1 MQLSLVKA
9 IKRSTKKEI
18 KPLETELENIKNR
31 KEYPLSVDDILED
44 NVISSV
50 FPNICYLL
58 KLFVLVPVS
67 EVVAERGFS
76 KMKLTLPDKPTWLD
90 NKSLD
95 TLMIIQQC
103 NIGTRSS
110 ATNSRD
116 MQETP
121 SEINISWGYLLYL
134 GVCFI

>member
-31 KEYPLSVDDILED
+31 KEYPLSVIVILED

-50 FPNICYLL
+50 FPNICYFL

-76 KMKLTLPDKPTWLD
+76 KMKLTPPDKST
-90 NKSLD
+90 
-95 TLMIIQQC
+95 
-103 NIGTRSS
+103 
-110 ATNSRD
+110 
-116 MQETP
+116 
-121 SEINISWGYLLYL
+121 
-134 GVCFI
+134 